1 MSTFDLSGVVESLF
15 VETIVIERRGA
26 TTRVDGDVVEPL
38 PTKIRMR
45 ANVQPASPRDL
56 SRLPEGDRT
65 GEVIL
70 VLTAKRV
77 RTGDLQTKV
86 QPDVVCYD
94 RKRFEVLAVEDWSRQ
109 SGQFETLARKV
120 EGS

>member
-1 MSTFDLSGVVESLF
+1 MS
-15 VETIVIERRGA
+15 
-26 TTRVDGDVVEPL
+26 
-38 PTKIRMR
+38 
-45 ANVQPASPRDL
+45 DL

-65 GEVIL
+65 GEIVL

-94 RKRFEVLAVEDWSRQ
+94 RKRFEVLSVEDWSRQ
-109 SGQFETLARKV
+109 SGQWESLARKV